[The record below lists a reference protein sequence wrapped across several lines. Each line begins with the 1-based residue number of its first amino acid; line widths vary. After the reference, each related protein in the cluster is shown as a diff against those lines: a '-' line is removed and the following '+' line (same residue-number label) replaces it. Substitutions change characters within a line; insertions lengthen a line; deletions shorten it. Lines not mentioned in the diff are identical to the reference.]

1 MKRHFS
7 IFILTIYLFSFT
19 EVKEVLKIP
28 ALIEHYQEHKSENK
42 NISIIG
48 FIALHYLSGSQKD
61 SDYEKDMKLPFKA
74 HEISSVSF
82 AIQDLPKSFEL
93 NLAQTKKFFEEKNQN
108 FHYAESF
115 INPHLLSFFQPPEL
129 V

>member
-1 MKRHFS
+1 M
-7 IFILTIYLFSFT
+7 L
-19 EVKEVLKIP
+19 
-28 ALIEHYQEHKSENK
+28 
-42 NISIIG
+42 G
-48 FIALHYLSGSQKD
+48 
-61 SDYEKDMKLPFKA
+61 DMKLPFKA

-115 INPHLLSFFQPPEL
+115 INPHLLSFFNRQS
-129 V
+129 

>member
-7 IFILTIYLFSFT
+7 IFLTIYLFSFT

-48 FIALHYLSGSQKD
+48 FIALYYLSGSQKD
-61 SDYEKDMKLPFKA
+61 SDYEKDMKLPLK
-74 HEISSVSF
+74 
-82 AIQDLPKSFEL
+82 PM
-93 NLAQTKKFFEEKNQN
+93 KFLQS
-108 FHYAESF
+108 A
-115 INPHLLSFFQPPEL
+115 LLSKITKIF
-129 V
+129 